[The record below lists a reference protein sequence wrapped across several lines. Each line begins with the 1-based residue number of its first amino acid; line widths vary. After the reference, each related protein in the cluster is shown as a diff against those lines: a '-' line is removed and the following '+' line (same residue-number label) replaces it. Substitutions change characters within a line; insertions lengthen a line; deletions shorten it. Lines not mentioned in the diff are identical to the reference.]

1 MYVRD
6 LASAPTGE
14 LEGLVSHVLLQDGDV
29 AGGELSV
36 TWVDVEPGARQPRH
50 SHPPQQTYLITRG
63 SGVMHVGDEEREV
76 GVGNLVFIPSGVEH
90 GIDNTGDETLTY
102 ISAATP
108 AFDVTSMYDRGQISL
123 SP

>member
-1 MYVRD
+1 VYVND

-29 AGGELSV
+29 PGGQLAV
-36 TWVDVEPGARQPRH
+36 TWVDVEPGAKQPRH
-50 SHPPQQTYLITRG
+50 SHPPQQIYLITRG
-63 SGVMHVGDEEREV
+63 SGLMHVGDEEREV
-76 GVGNLVFIPSGVEH
+76 GVGDLVYIPGGVEH
-90 GIDNTGDETLTY
+90 GIDNTGDQTLTY